1 LVCCMRY
8 STCEC
13 RLWLSIPSSSSW
25 KLSLV
30 EVVVW
35 FGVVMRSSTMGAFHL
50 FRMGIEQ
57 PTRHLS
63 FCRLW
68 LRVVHAITTRNAKA
82 FLGEKQARCFS
93 VQ

>member
-1 LVCCMRY
+1 
-8 STCEC
+8 
-13 RLWLSIPSSSSW
+13 
-25 KLSLV
+25 
-30 EVVVW
+30 
-35 FGVVMRSSTMGAFHL
+35 MRSSAMGAFHL

-68 LRVVHAITTRNAKA
+68 LRVVHVITTSTIKA
-82 FLGEKQARCFS
+82 FLGEKQARCSS